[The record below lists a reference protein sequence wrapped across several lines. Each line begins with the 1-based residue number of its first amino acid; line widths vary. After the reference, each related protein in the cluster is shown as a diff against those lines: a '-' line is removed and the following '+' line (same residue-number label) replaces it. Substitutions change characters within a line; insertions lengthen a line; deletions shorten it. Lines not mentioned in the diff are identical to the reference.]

1 MTMKYDSGKSSWLK
15 NAILEHKQHFKQ
27 KMKVLIY
34 IYKEDDENSREL
46 QKKFK
51 NGIFLKSIPENI
63 EEMIEPNSTII
74 CIDDFQLDL
83 GEKHHIKMLKKWGN
97 VRLHHW
103 NFTCLITLQTYDVFY
118 KRNELNFL
126 LYQTSSIV
134 LFRSLNNFCAL
145 KRFLNAYE
153 IKLKGNATL
162 YEVFKT
168 FVQSKPYSHIIVN
181 LSPKLKSPQ
190 VYSQILLCDDRP
202 LLLFH
207 EDE

>member
-1 MTMKYDSGKSSWLK
+1 M
-15 NAILEHKQHFKQ
+15 EHSEHFGQ
-27 KMKVLIY
+27 KMKRLIY
-34 IYKEDDENSREL
+34 IYKEDDENSKAL
-46 QKKFK
+46 KKKFK
-51 NGIFLKSIPENI
+51 NGIFLKNIPDDI
-63 EEMIEPNSTII
+63 EEMIEPGKTIV
-74 CIDDFQLDL
+74 CIDDFQMDL
-83 GEKHHIKMLKKWGN
+83 CEKRHVKMLKRWGT
-97 VRLHHW
+97 VSLHHW
-103 NFTCLITLQTYDVFY
+103 NFSLIITLQSYDVFY

-126 LYQTSSIV
+126 LYQTKSII

-153 IKLKGNATL
+153 IRLQGNATL

-207 EDE
+207 EDK